1 MNSINLSDRLA
12 VCSWS
17 LQANNPQDLA
27 TKLYTSQIQRVQLAL
42 DPLRKSPSTWS
53 NAGEILQQ
61 ANIEIV
67 SGMFGCIGE
76 DYSTLDSIRITGGV
90 APDTTWEKNLVNIRE
105 SFSIAV
111 ALGLN
116 LVTFHAG
123 FVPHD
128 PTAPAF
134 HKMLERLSIIS
145 DIFAAENINVGLE
158 TGQETAAELAILLES
173 LDCTN
178 LVVNF
183 DPANMILYGKGDPI
197 QALNLLAPWIQQVHI
212 KDALPSS
219 VQGEWG
225 EEVVVGEGDVDWSAF
240 FATLNKIN
248 FAGDLVIEREAG
260 NQRLADINLARR
272 VILNCDNHHK
282 I

>member
-1 MNSINLSDRLA
+1 RESRIR
-12 VCSWS
+12 
-17 LQANNPQDLA
+17 
-27 TKLYTSQIQRVQLAL
+27 RVQLAL
-42 DPLRKSPSTWS
+42 DPLRESPSTWS
-53 NAGEILQQ
+53 NVGEILQQ

-90 APDTTWEKNLVNIRE
+90 APDTTWEHNLVNIRE
-105 SFSIAV
+105 TVSLAV

-158 TGQETAAELAILLES
+158 TGQETAAELAVLLES

-260 NQRLADINLARR
+260 NQRLADIDLARH